1 MTTVAN
7 RRWSEPARGIL
18 AAVRRQ
24 RLVTAVLAVLTV
36 TLTLIASLL
45 SGCGIFG
52 SDPRDAAAAFLD
64 AVARGDAAG
73 AGRLTDNPAAATALI
88 RQIRDDLKPQSV
100 QFTMGDT
107 RTGDQM
113 AMASFSAAWN
123 LGRNRVWRYAGGFDL
138 VPASTAEG
146 WAVRWRPAVLH
157 PRLSVQQRLSLR
169 DIPVDPPA
177 VVDRAG
183 VPLLTWQTV
192 VTVALDRSKT
202 PDLAAVAA
210 PLAAAL
216 GQFDP
221 MITEQSIIA
230 GANAAPAGQPSA
242 VAVLR
247 ERDYQ
252 SVRDRIHD
260 LPGVSFPTQRQLLG
274 PDRGFATQLV
284 PGIRAVVE
292 GQLDDAAGWRIVTVN
307 PMGEEV
313 ETLAVQQPHPVPTV
327 TTTVDR
333 AVQTAAEQAVDTVSK
348 AAVIVALQPSTGE
361 ILGVAQ
367 NGAADAQGPLALTG
381 RYPPGSTFKIVT
393 AVAALEAKQVTVD
406 SPVACPSTTIVGE
419 RVVPN
424 DHLFDLGTVPLHTA
438 FAHSCNTT
446 FAQLAARLGPGAL
459 TDAADQM
466 GIGMDYGIAGITT
479 VTGQVPPSESMVR
492 RAENGFGQGRV
503 LASPFGMALV
513 ASTVAAGGK
522 VPTPVL
528 IRDIPTHV
536 ALGPVAPVP
545 REVADALRLM
555 MRETVTRGTAQSL
568 AGEGQLY
575 GKTGTAEANA
585 TDAHGWFVGFR
596 GDLAFATLIV
606 GADSSGPALDV
617 SGRFLS
623 ALPSP

>member
-1 MTTVAN
+1 
-7 RRWSEPARGIL
+7 
-18 AAVRRQ
+18 VRRQ
-24 RLVTAVLAVLTV
+24 RPVTAVLAALTV

-45 SGCGIFG
+45 AGCGIFG
-52 SDPRDAAAAFLD
+52 SDPRDAASAFLE
-64 AVARGDAAG
+64 ALARGDAAG
-73 AGRLTDNPAAATALI
+73 AGRLTDDPAAATAVI
-88 RQIRDDLKPQSV
+88 RQVRDELKPQSV
-100 QFTMGDT
+100 QFAVGDT
-107 RTGDQM
+107 RAGDQI
-113 AMASFSAAWN
+113 ASASFSAVWN
-123 LGRNRVWRYAGGFDL
+123 LGRNRVWRYGGGFDL
-138 VPASTAEG
+138 VPAPTAEG
-146 WAVRWRPAVLH
+146 WAVRWSPAVLH
-157 PRLSVQQRLSLR
+157 PRLAAQQRLALR
-169 DIPVDPPA
+169 DVPVDPPT

-183 VPLLTWQTV
+183 APLFSWQTV

-247 ERDYQ
+247 ESDYQ

-284 PGIRAVVE
+284 PGIRAVVAR
-292 GQLDDAAGWRIVTVN
+292 QLDNAAGWRIVTVN

-313 ETLAVQQPHPVPTV
+313 ETLASQQPHSVPTM

-333 AVQTAAEQAVDTVSK
+333 GVQTAAERAVDTVSN
-348 AAVIVALQPSTGE
+348 AAVIVALQPSSGE

-406 SPVACPSTTIVGE
+406 SPVACPATTIVGE

-438 FAHSCNTT
+438 FARSCNTT
-446 FAQLAARLGPGAL
+446 FAQLAARLGAGAL
-459 TDAADQM
+459 TDAASQM
-466 GIGMDYGIAGITT
+466 GIGMDYDIAGITT

-522 VPTPVL
+522 LPTPVL
-528 IRDIPTHV
+528 IRGIPTHV
-536 ALGPVAPVP
+536 ALGPVAPMP
-545 REVADALRLM
+545 RAVADALRVM
-555 MRETVTRGTAQSL
+555 MREVVTQGTAQSL
-568 AGEGQLY
+568 AGQGQLY
-575 GKTGTAEANA
+575 GKTGTAEDNP

-596 GDLAFATLIV
+596 GDLAFATLVV
-606 GADSSGPALDV
+606 GAGSSGPALDV
-617 SGRFLS
+617 SGHFLS

>member
-1 MTTVAN
+1 M
-7 RRWSEPARGIL
+7 
-18 AAVRRQ
+18 RRQ